1 MGEPPGT
8 RRAPT
13 CPDESCREGARDDR
27 NALVASGAGLRPGVR
42 AADGRLAAVTG
53 ATGDF
58 VPGHVTT
65 EGVPGEPVGP
75 AAV

>member
-1 MGEPPGT
+1 M
-8 RRAPT
+8 
-13 CPDESCREGARDDR
+13 RDDR

-53 ATGDF
+53 ATGDV